1 MHEFG
6 SKYDKQLTP
15 EWDKLYLVNVVLV
28 GLLWFAM
35 MLGYVLDS
43 FTVRSLVL
51 GVANLCG
58 VLFFWQLQRH
68 VPKNWRLLLVSL
80 AIGVVFVGFGQVAL
94 SFDLPAFEEPL
105 TIVGLVFLLLATI
118 ALPYFLERNA
128 VFKPGLANRFLVLS
142 LLFSFVTSLLT
153 QIIIR
158 PVLIELLYQTI
169 TVFMASLFFL
179 QGLSAPDTSAGR
191 VVQTIA
197 RAFTVVS
204 LAQLLFNWLVPL
216 MGWEAAQNVQRSF
229 WILGVSLLAFYPHQE
244 PRVHSLPWLRWFE
257 NAGVFSKIMTLIVA
271 ILVPYTIS
279 MLVYLG
285 QIVEAAIS
293 STRGLVPENVYLE
306 AKTSILNG
314 IYTAV
319 SLLIPLIILTVF
331 IVSNSLS
338 ARSKRLAR
346 IAEELARG
354 ELTAQLENESRDE
367 IGQVATAFGAMIQ
380 YQRAMAATAT
390 QISNG
395 DLRQKILAL
404 SSQDTLGT
412 AFSGM
417 AQNLQKLLES
427 LQYNAQEVGSA
438 SSQIE
443 NSAVELS
450 RSASSQSASVHQTT
464 STVQQV
470 HSSSQQIAEHASSV
484 SSSAEAANQVAG
496 AGVQAARV
504 ATVSMTDIRERVD
517 EIAQNILELSEQT
530 QAIGEI
536 IETVSKLADQTN
548 LLALNAAI
556 EAARAGE
563 HGKGFAVVAQEVRI
577 LAERSKNAT
586 AQISSILSEIQ
597 SSTNKAVMTTEQGL
611 KSAET
616 GMESIAAVSSTIK
629 TLEQAIEEAASNAK
643 LIFISVQQ
651 HSIGMEQI
659 STAMQQIQGSAAQN
673 LSITKDTEHAS
684 QHLAQVAQQLKALAG
699 QYQI

>member
-1 MHEFG
+1 M
-6 SKYDKQLTP
+6 
-15 EWDKLYLVNVVLV
+15 VLV

-35 MLGYVLDS
+35 MLGYLLDS
-43 FTVRSLVL
+43 FTTRSLVL

-58 VLFFWQLQRH
+58 VLFFWQLQAY
-68 VPKNWRLLLVSL
+68 VPKNWRLLLIGL
-80 AIGVVFVGFGQVAL
+80 AIGVVFVGMGQVAL
-94 SFDLPAFEEPL
+94 SFALPAFEEPL
-105 TIVGLVFLLLATI
+105 TIIGLIFLLLATI
-118 ALPYFLERNA
+118 TLPYFLERNA
-128 VFKPGLANRFLVLS
+128 VFKRGLANRFVVWS
-142 LLFSFVTSLLT
+142 LLFSFLISLVT
-153 QIIIR
+153 QIFIR

-179 QGLSAPDTSAGR
+179 QGLSAPDTAAGR

-229 WILGVSLLAFYPHQE
+229 WILGVSLLAFYPRQE
-244 PRVHSLPWLRWFE
+244 SQSNALPWLRWFD

-279 MLVYLG
+279 MLIYLA
-285 QIVEAAIS
+285 QIVEAAIL
-293 STRGLVPENVYLE
+293 STRGLVAENVYLE
-306 AKTSILNG
+306 AKANILNG

-346 IAEELARG
+346 IAEELAKG
-354 ELTAQLENESRDE
+354 ELTAQLQHEARDE
-367 IGQVATAFGAMIQ
+367 IGQVATAFAAMMT

-395 DLRQKILAL
+395 DLRQNTAAL
-404 SSQDTLGT
+404 SDKDTLGT

-427 LQYNAQEVGSA
+427 LQYNAQEVSRA
-438 SSQIE
+438 SSQIQ
-443 NSAVELS
+443 NSALELS

-470 HSSSQQIAEHASSV
+470 HSSAEQIAEHASSV
-484 SSSAEAANQVAG
+484 SNSAEAANRVAG

-504 ATVSMTDIRERVD
+504 ATISMTDTRERVD

-586 AQISSILSEIQ
+586 VQISSILSEIQ
-597 SSTNKAVMTTEQGL
+597 GSTNKAVMTTEQGL

-629 TLEQAIEEAASNAK
+629 TLETAIEEAASNAK

-659 STAMQQIQGSAAQN
+659 SSAMQHIQGSAAQN
-673 LSITKDTEHAS
+673 VNITQDTEKAS
-684 QHLAQVAQQLKALAG
+684 QHLAEVAERLKALAG
-699 QYQI
+699 QYQV